1 MDDQIIEPQSFHDLF
16 FLFQG
21 VQKLNIHIFLEHHSR
36 MRKKSK
42 HRRFQVGGFGIIH
55 EAFQYLSVAKMYPV
69 EGSDGD
75 NRLIWNVFEERN
87 VLDCFQ
93 AIKK

>member
-1 MDDQIIEPQSFHDLF
+1 MGE
-16 FLFQG
+16 
-21 VQKLNIHIFLEHHSR
+21 
-36 MRKKSK
+36 KSEY
-42 HRRFQVGGFGIIH
+42 RGFQVCGFGIIY
-55 EAFQYLSVAKMYPV
+55 EAFQYLSVTEMYSI
-69 EGSDGD
+69 ESADGD